1 MPPTLCC
8 GWGAPRLAAGSRAV
22 DRFVRLVADFASRG
36 RGRVYAAYGGVYIT
50 ASVFCMWLVE
60 ELVPDRWDI
69 AGAIL
74 SLGGAGVII
83 SAPRS

>member
-1 MPPTLCC
+1 
-8 GWGAPRLAAGSRAV
+8 
-22 DRFVRLVADFASRG
+22 
-36 RGRVYAAYGGVYIT
+36 
-50 ASVFCMWLVE
+50 MWLVE

-83 SAPRS
+83 SYPRSGAVDSRLGRERKLQNESH